1 LVAAQVLGSGPAH
14 ATATNNDI
22 FVVAS
27 TVAADANSFGS
38 VSKCFESDD
47 SGSSIAWTE
56 ESSDEDLDYF
66 AALDV
71 AAAEPLPRAEG
82 SEELPGMSTGYR
94 QRRAVAKR
102 RVSELSQSGRRYS
115 SEVERGRLRV
125 DGTGKRELL
134 SSPIGVR
141 VGEGELR
148 NLFEGEE
155 LRIMLFN
162 YREMGIIPK
171 VEPM

>member
-1 LVAAQVLGSGPAH
+1 M
-14 ATATNNDI
+14 
-22 FVVAS
+22 VVEDDS
-27 TVAADANSFGS
+27 DDS
-38 VSKCFESDD
+38 VSKFFESDH
-47 SGSSIAWTE
+47 SGSSVVWTE

-71 AAAEPLPRAEG
+71 AAAEASPRVMGAEVLPVASAG
-82 SEELPGMSTGYR
+82 
-94 QRRAVAKR
+94 RRRRRVVAKR
-102 RVSELSQSGRRYS
+102 RVSE
-115 SEVERGRLRV
+115 VEGGRLRV
-125 DGTGKRELL
+125 DGAGKRELL
-134 SSPIGVR
+134 SSPTGAS

>member
-1 LVAAQVLGSGPAH
+1 VLPEAVEVDPVPPSDAGEGPSATPVPAAAGEDPALAPAALDVAALAWTDAP
-14 ATATNNDI
+14 
-22 FVVAS
+22 AS
-27 TVAADANSFGS
+27 TPDA
-38 VSKCFESDD
+38 V
-47 SGSSIAWTE
+47 
-56 ESSDEDLDYF
+56 EDLDYF

-71 AAAEPLPRAEG
+71 AAAEPSPRAEG
-82 SEELPGMSTGYR
+82 SEELLGASTGYR
-94 QRRAVAKR
+94 RRRAVAKR
-102 RVSELSQSGRRYS
+102 RVSELSRSGRRYRREMES
-115 SEVERGRLRV
+115 GHLRV

-134 SSPIGVR
+134 SSPIGVS

>member
-1 LVAAQVLGSGPAH
+1 LA
-14 ATATNNDI
+14 
-22 FVVAS
+22 AS
-27 TVAADANSFGS
+27 TVDVGNESGESASKFSDFG
-38 VSKCFESDD
+38 DP
-47 SGSSIAWTE
+47 GSSVEWTE

-71 AAAEPLPRAEG
+71 AVAEASLRAADGEVVSGPSAGHR
-82 SEELPGMSTGYR
+82 R
-94 QRRAVAKR
+94 RRAVAKR
-102 RVSELSQSGRRYS
+102 RVSEVDGGQ
-115 SEVERGRLRV
+115 LRV
-125 DGTGKRELL
+125 GRAGKQELL
-134 SSPIGVR
+134 SSPAVAS

-148 NLFEGEE
+148 SLFEGEE

>member
-1 LVAAQVLGSGPAH
+1 
-14 ATATNNDI
+14 
-22 FVVAS
+22 
-27 TVAADANSFGS
+27 VAADDDSFGS

-47 SGSSIAWTE
+47 SGSSIVWTK

-71 AAAEPLPRAEG
+71 AATEPSPRAEG
-82 SEELPGMSTGYR
+82 SEELRSASTGYR
-94 QRRAVAKR
+94 RRRAMAKR
-102 RVSELSQSGRRYS
+102 RVSELSRSGRHYH
-115 SEVERGRLRV
+115 SEMESGRLRA
-125 DGTGKRELL
+125 DGTVKRELL
-134 SSPIGVR
+134 STPIGVS

-155 LRIMLFN
+155 LRIMMFN

-171 VEPM
+171 VDPM

>member
-1 LVAAQVLGSGPAH
+1 VA
-14 ATATNNDI
+14 
-22 FVVAS
+22 AS
-27 TVAADANSFGS
+27 TVVAEDDSDDS

-47 SGSSIAWTE
+47 SRSSIVWTE
-56 ESSDEDLDYF
+56 ESSDEDYF

-71 AAAEPLPRAEG
+71 AAAEASPRVMGDED
-82 SEELPGMSTGYR
+82 LPGASVGHR
-94 QRRAVAKR
+94 RRRAMAKR
-102 RVSELSQSGRRYS
+102 RVSELPRGDRRHRG
-115 SEVERGRLRV
+115 EVEGGRLRV
-125 DGTGKRELL
+125 DGAGKQDLL
-134 SSPIGVR
+134 SSPAGAS

-148 NLFEGEE
+148 SLFASEE

>member
-1 LVAAQVLGSGPAH
+1 LVAAQVLGFGPAH
-14 ATATNNDI
+14 ATTTDHVI

-27 TVAADANSFGS
+27 TVAADDDSFVS

-71 AAAEPLPRAEG
+71 AAADTSPHVVGAED
-82 SEELPGMSTGYR
+82 LPGASTGCR
-94 QRRAVAKR
+94 RRRAVAKQ
-102 RVSELSQSGRRYS
+102 RVSGLSRSGGRHRGEMES
-115 SEVERGRLRV
+115 GRLRV

-134 SSPIGVR
+134 SSPIGVS

-155 LRIMLFN
+155 LRIILFN
-162 YREMGIIPK
+162 YREMGIILK
-171 VEPM
+171 VEPI

>member
-1 LVAAQVLGSGPAH
+1 MDDG
-14 ATATNNDI
+14 N
-22 FVVAS
+22 
-27 TVAADANSFGS
+27 
-38 VSKCFESDD
+38 ESDESASKFSD
-47 SGSSIAWTE
+47 FGDFGTSVEWTE

-71 AAAEPLPRAEG
+71 AAAEASPRVVDAG
-82 SEELPGMSTGYR
+82 VVPGPSAGR
-94 QRRAVAKR
+94 RRRRAVAKR
-102 RVSELSQSGRRYS
+102 RVSEADG
-115 SEVERGRLRV
+115 GRLRV
-125 DGTGKRELL
+125 GRAGRQELL
-134 SSPIGVR
+134 SLPAAAS

-148 NLFEGEE
+148 GLFAGDE

>member
-1 LVAAQVLGSGPAH
+1 VDDG
-14 ATATNNDI
+14 N
-22 FVVAS
+22 
-27 TVAADANSFGS
+27 
-38 VSKCFESDD
+38 ESDESASKLCDFGD
-47 SGSSIAWTE
+47 SGSSVGWTE

-71 AAAEPLPRAEG
+71 AAAEASPRAVDAEVVPSPSAG
-82 SEELPGMSTGYR
+82 R
-94 QRRAVAKR
+94 RRRRAVAKR
-102 RVSELSQSGRRYS
+102 RVSEADG
-115 SEVERGRLRV
+115 GRLHVGRA
-125 DGTGKRELL
+125 GRQELL
-134 SSPIGVR
+134 SLPAAAS

-148 NLFEGEE
+148 GLFAGEE

>member
-1 LVAAQVLGSGPAH
+1 VAAL
-14 ATATNNDI
+14 T
-22 FVVAS
+22 VVAE
-27 TVAADANSFGS
+27 DDS

-47 SGSSIAWTE
+47 SGSSIVWTE
-56 ESSDEDLDYF
+56 ESLDEDLDYF

-71 AAAEPLPRAEG
+71 AAAETSPRVMGAED
-82 SEELPGMSTGYR
+82 LPGA
-94 QRRAVAKR
+94 RAVAKR
-102 RVSELSQSGRRYS
+102 RVSELSRSDRRHRG
-115 SEVERGRLRV
+115 EMEGGRLRV

-134 SSPIGVR
+134 SSLAGAS
-141 VGEGELR
+141 VGEGELL

-162 YREMGIIPK
+162 YKEMGIILK

>member
-1 LVAAQVLGSGPAH
+1 MDDG
-14 ATATNNDI
+14 N
-22 FVVAS
+22 
-27 TVAADANSFGS
+27 
-38 VSKCFESDD
+38 ESDESASKFSDFGD
-47 SGSSIAWTE
+47 SGSSVEWTE

-71 AAAEPLPRAEG
+71 AAAEASPRAVYAEVV
-82 SEELPGMSTGYR
+82 PGPSAGR
-94 QRRAVAKR
+94 RRRRAVAKR
-102 RVSELSQSGRRYS
+102 RVSEADG
-115 SEVERGRLRV
+115 GRLRV
-125 DGTGKRELL
+125 GRAGKQELL
-134 SSPIGVR
+134 SSPAVAS

-148 NLFEGEE
+148 SLFEGEE

>member
-1 LVAAQVLGSGPAH
+1 
-14 ATATNNDI
+14 
-22 FVVAS
+22 
-27 TVAADANSFGS
+27 
-38 VSKCFESDD
+38 VSKFFESDV
-47 SGSSIAWTE
+47 SRSSVVWTE

-71 AAAEPLPRAEG
+71 AAAEASPCVMGAEV
-82 SEELPGMSTGYR
+82 LPGASAGR
-94 QRRAVAKR
+94 RRRRAVAKR
-102 RVSELSQSGRRYS
+102 RVSE
-115 SEVERGRLRV
+115 VEGGHLCV
-125 DGTGKRELL
+125 DGAGKRELL
-134 SSPIGVR
+134 SSPAGAS

-162 YREMGIIPK
+162 YREMGLIPK